1 MNEPTLQELGA
12 RLRQA
17 WQGWID
23 PADDDYDAAWERLDA
38 VVNALLSRLDAQPAN
53 NERALAAALAMCGDK
68 DRKLYLYGEHQG
80 WCKAKEIATIIS
92 RHYVVDAQPE
102 DGRLA
107 EATAHLKELVEAL
120 NATIRDWDE
129 FYKNMPRSE
138 EGRVGRE
145 GR

>member
-17 WQGWID
+17 WQGWIY

-102 DGRLA
+102 DGDGSRWISVKDRLP
-107 EATAHLKELVEAL
+107 ESRTWVIGCVEHPA
-120 NATIRDWDE
+120 NKQHI
-129 FYKNMPRSE
+129 
-138 EGRVGRE
+138 
-145 GR
+145 

>member
-92 RHYVVDAQPE
+92 RYYVVDAPRPPLDSVSLAAAREIWNDQHIDPE
-102 DGRLA
+102 NEVATRHMERNRKRA
-107 EATAHLKELVEAL
+107 E
-120 NATIRDWDE
+120 
-129 FYKNMPRSE
+129 PR
-138 EGRVGRE
+138 R
-145 GR
+145 